1 MASVLYSKDIMSISN
16 GTVGAINEL
25 RVCVYLMTLGWSC
38 FRAYSPNSA
47 ADILASKGR
56 NILRVQ
62 VKSSLNGQWTNLRA
76 GNNDLLAIVTDG
88 EIRLRA
94 GSKRIAKLF
103 PVCGLVRK
111 PKPRR

>member
-1 MASVLYSKDIMSISN
+1 MGIST

-25 RVCVYLMTLGWSC
+25 RVCVYMMSLGWSC
-38 FRAYSPNSA
+38 FRAYSPNSS

-56 NILRVQ
+56 TILRVQ

-94 GSKRIAKLF
+94 SNKKTARLF
-103 PVCGLVRK
+103 PVCALVRK
-111 PKPRR
+111 PKPRK